1 MINSLSKDSHIT
13 HSLPSA
19 TNRKGSGVCLK
30 KREIGVPAKNSNM
43 ITRKPA
49 EISFGGF
56 SGLYKSKGFKA
67 FLETATDNQPV
78 FSAIFAVLL
87 TCILRP
93 AAIMGLPGKKNKD
106 DKKYAAAHSM
116 ASGVMG
122 YILSLIIFSPLAA
135 AMKKIGKNPQKY
147 IGDAAEYLGDKA
159 SKSFQ
164 GTKEF
169 KMASSIMKMGTEA
182 ILAAPRAIVTVAL
195 IPPILKYIFGWE
207 KKSSSKEKISAPQNY
222 AAINFKSK
230 KYNHKKVFQNFMGVN
245 K

>member
-19 TNRKGSGVCLK
+19 TIRKGSGVCLK
-30 KREIGVPAKNSNM
+30 KREIGVPANNSNIIM
-43 ITRKPA
+43 RKPA
-49 EISFGGF
+49 EISFSGF
-56 SGLYKSKGFKA
+56 SSLYKSKGFEA
-67 FLETATDNQPV
+67 FTEMACDTQPV
-78 FSAIFAVLL
+78 FSAAIALLL

-93 AAIMGLPGKKNKD
+93 ISIMGLPGEKNKD

-116 ASGVMG
+116 ASGIMG
-122 YILSLIIFSPLAA
+122 YGLSTIIFSPISAA
-135 AMKKIGKNPQKY
+135 IKKIGKNPEKY
-147 IGDAAEYLGDKA
+147 MGNSAEYLGNKA

-169 KMASSIMKMGTEA
+169 KMASSLMKMGTEA
-182 ILAAPRAIVTVAL
+182 LIAAPRAIVTVAL
-195 IPPILKYIFGWE
+195 IPPILKYVFGWE
-207 KKSSSKEKISAPQNY
+207 KKSSSKEKLTASQNY

-230 KYNHKKVFQNFMGVN
+230 KHNHKKVFQNFMGVN